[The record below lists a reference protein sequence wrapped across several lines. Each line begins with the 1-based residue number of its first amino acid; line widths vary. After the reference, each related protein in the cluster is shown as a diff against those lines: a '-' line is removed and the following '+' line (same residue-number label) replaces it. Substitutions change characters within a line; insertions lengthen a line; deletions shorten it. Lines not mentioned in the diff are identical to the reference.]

1 MVEEGKSG
9 ATPLEGDGKRIL
21 LILGTP
27 KSDSLC
33 HALAEAYSSG
43 ARGEGHVVRQLRL
56 GELQFDPILRDGYS
70 QGQALEPDLL
80 EAQRQIHWAEHLVFV
95 YPVWWGGVPALLKGF
110 FDRVFLPG
118 FAFKYRN
125 RSQLWD
131 KLLSGRTADLLV
143 TLDTPPW
150 YFRWIY
156 GAPAHRQMTRT
167 ILGFC
172 GIKTRRL
179 AEFAPVRPSSEE
191 QRQDWLRRAERLGV
205 RA

>member
-1 MVEEGKSG
+1 MVEEGRSG

-167 ILGFC
+167 ILGFS

>member
-1 MVEEGKSG
+1 MTEAAKSG
-9 ATPLEGDGKRIL
+9 ATPIEGDGKRIL
-21 LILGTP
+21 MILGTP
-27 KSDSLC
+27 KTSSLC
-33 HALAEAYSSG
+33 HALGEAYAHG
-43 ARGEGHVVRQLRL
+43 ARNEGHVVRQLKL
-56 GELQFDPILRDGYS
+56 GELSFDPVLRDGYDQS
-70 QGQALEPDLL
+70 QTLEPDLL

-95 YPVWWGGVPALLKGF
+95 YPVWWGGFPALLKGF

-118 FAFKYRN
+118 FAFKYRA

-150 YFRWIY
+150 YFRWVY

-167 ILGFC
+167 ILGFS

-179 AEFAPVRPSSEE
+179 SEFAPVRPSSEE
-191 QRQDWLRRAERLGV
+191 QRQSWLRRAETLGS